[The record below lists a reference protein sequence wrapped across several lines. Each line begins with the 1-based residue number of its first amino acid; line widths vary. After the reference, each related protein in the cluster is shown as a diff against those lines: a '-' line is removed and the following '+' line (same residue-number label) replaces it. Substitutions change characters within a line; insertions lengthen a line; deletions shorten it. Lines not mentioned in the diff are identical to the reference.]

1 MRVRTYI
8 EPKLD
13 FVSELRDKDL
23 VLYARKWL
31 SEVKVYE
38 RTEKGWSE
46 GKEQEIEIVNL
57 LKHTSKAD
65 ITRTILIRQE
75 DAERIMQGKKPSREL
90 RLLMERFRFEIAKT
104 YGDIMTEYINATI
117 NKIKIRPDISLTP
130 YLVFGIPDKVYAMFK
145 MVDENTVCLDAVEKI
160 KLINMSVYY
169 IITNLL
175 SGDDIKR
182 FMPAF
187 DEIKKYEGAKT
198 IEEIRLFVDKANK
211 LLDNIYETSKN
222 IVYLRVG
229 GYIRDS
235 INTIKKSVDIV
246 YGSVKVGL
254 SIRDVNKKYTE
265 KGIVKYSMSENCYV
279 ELIADTGYL
288 ISDEETVKS
297 YYSEINNI
305 QDIIIYAP
313 RITTQH
319 EIKIVT
325 VYASIP
331 DPSNKNVIIRMD
343 KNEHSIIEVP
353 SKIDGIKRHYNIPNL
368 RLLERTHRYIYK
380 DGKRIGGT
388 KIDDYLY
395 DIFVVGNFKM
405 TFSIRHLKIYKY
417 KILYPIT
424 IKGVA

>member
-1 MRVRTYI
+1 
-8 EPKLD
+8 
-13 FVSELRDKDL
+13 
-23 VLYARKWL
+23 
-31 SEVKVYE
+31 
-38 RTEKGWSE
+38 
-46 GKEQEIEIVNL
+46 
-57 LKHTSKAD
+57 
-65 ITRTILIRQE
+65 
-75 DAERIMQGKKPSREL
+75 
-90 RLLMERFRFEIAKT
+90 
-104 YGDIMTEYINATI
+104 
-117 NKIKIRPDISLTP
+117 
-130 YLVFGIPDKVYAMFK
+130 
-145 MVDENTVCLDAVEKI
+145 
-160 KLINMSVYY
+160 MSIYY

-175 SGDDIKR
+175 SDDDRKR

-187 DEIKKYEGAKT
+187 DELKRYEGAKT
-198 IEEIRLFVDKANK
+198 IEEIRLFVEKANK

-254 SIRDVNKKYTE
+254 SIRDVNKKYEE
-265 KGIVKYSMSENCYV
+265 KSTVKYNLSNNCYV

-288 ISDEETVKS
+288 ISDEETVKN
-297 YYSEINNI
+297 YYSDINNI
-305 QDIIIYAP
+305 PDIVPYAP
-313 RITTQH
+313 RITTQQ

-343 KNEHSIIEVP
+343 KREHSTIEVP
-353 SKIDGIKRHYNIPNL
+353 SRIDGIKRHYNIPNL
-368 RLLERTHRYIYK
+368 RLLERTHRYIYRN
-380 DGKRIGGT
+380 GKRVGGT

-395 DIFVVGNFKM
+395 DIFVVGNFRM
-405 TFSIRHLKIYKY
+405 TFSIRNLKIYEY